1 MSGLIIKITMYHD
14 WNNTMNIR
22 TRLALSS
29 DIEGIFDVR
38 TSVKENHLSREEME
52 QMGITESA
60 VTDMIEKSRCAWVA
74 EDDGKVIGFSMILP
88 DEACLFAA
96 FVLPK
101 YEGRG
106 LGRRLVRLAE
116 QELFKHH
123 EVAWLETDKNSR
135 AAEFYR
141 RQGWIEKENLSESD
155 IILEKRRCI

>member
-1 MSGLIIKITMYHD
+1 M
-14 WNNTMNIR
+14 
-22 TRLALSS
+22 
-29 DIEGIFDVR
+29 
-38 TSVKENHLSREEME
+38 
-52 QMGITESA
+52 
-60 VTDMIEKSRCAWVA
+60 
-74 EDDGKVIGFSMILP
+74 P
-88 DEACLFAA
+88 FAA

-141 RQGWIEKENLSESD
+141 RQGWIEKENVSESD

>member
-1 MSGLIIKITMYHD
+1 MSVLIIKITQYHE

-22 TRLALSS
+22 TRLALPS
-29 DIEGIFDVR
+29 DIKGIFDVR

-52 QMGITESA
+52 RMGITESV
-60 VTDMIEKSRCAWVA
+60 VTNMIEKSRCAWVA
-74 EDDGKVIGFSMILP
+74 EEGGKVTGFSMILP

-106 LGRRLVRLAE
+106 LGRILVGLAE
-116 QELFKHH
+116 QEIFKHH

-135 AAEFYR
+135 AAGFYR
-141 RQGWIEKENLSESD
+141 RLGWIEKGNVSESD
-155 IILEKRRCI
+155 IRLEKLRCT

>member
-1 MSGLIIKITMYHD
+1 
-14 WNNTMNIR
+14 MNIR
-22 TRLALSS
+22 IRIALSS

-52 QMGITESA
+52 RMGITES
-60 VTDMIEKSRCAWVA
+60 VISDMIEKSRCAWVA
-74 EDDGKVIGFSMILP
+74 EDDGKLIGFSMILP
-88 DEACLFAA
+88 YEACLFAA

-101 YEGRG
+101 YEGRD
-106 LGRRLVRLAE
+106 LGRRLVSLAE

-141 RQGWIEKENLSESD
+141 RLGWIEKENVSESD
-155 IILEKRRCI
+155 IRLEKLRCV

>member
-1 MSGLIIKITMYHD
+1 
-14 WNNTMNIR
+14 MNIR

-38 TSVKENHLSREEME
+38 TSVKENYLSREEME
-52 QMGITESA
+52 LMGITESS
-60 VTDMIEKSRCAWVA
+60 VINMIEKSRCAWVA
-74 EDDGKVIGFSMILP
+74 VDDGKVIGFSMIIL
-88 DEACLFAA
+88 DEGSLFAA
-96 FVLPK
+96 FVLPE

-106 LGRRLVRLAE
+106 VGRSLVELAE

-141 RQGWIEKENLSESD
+141 RQGWVEKENVSESD
-155 IILEKRRCI
+155 IRLEKLRFV

>member
-1 MSGLIIKITMYHD
+1 
-14 WNNTMNIR
+14 MNVR

-52 QMGITESA
+52 QMGITESS
-60 VTDMIEKSRCAWVA
+60 VIDMIEKNRCAWVA
-74 EDDGKVIGFSMILP
+74 VDNGKIIGFSMILP
-88 DEACLFAA
+88 DEGSLFAA
-96 FVLPK
+96 FVLPE

-106 LGRRLVRLAE
+106 VGRSLVQLAE

-135 AAEFYR
+135 AAKFYKR
-141 RQGWIEKENLSESD
+141 LGWVEKENVSESD
-155 IILEKRRCI
+155 IRLEKLSCF